1 MDMSLSE
8 LQELVMDREAWRA
21 AVHGVAKNLTQLSDW
36 TELIRVY
43 VLSSDLFLIKYVAH
57 IFSWSIACVYFVFD
71 LSSDTDFLNFN
82 ALKSINYFFRIVILK
97 MSFLLTFSFKSFIA
111 FFCLAFYCIW
121 NLIVSK

>member
-1 MDMSLSE
+1 
-8 LQELVMDREAWRA
+8 MDREAWRA
-21 AVHGVAKNLTQLSDW
+21 AVHGVAKSQTQLSDW

-71 LSSDTDFLNFN
+71 LFSDTDFLNFN
-82 ALKSINYFFRIVILK
+82 ALKSINYFFKIVILK

-111 FFCLAFYCIW
+111 FFCLAFYSIW